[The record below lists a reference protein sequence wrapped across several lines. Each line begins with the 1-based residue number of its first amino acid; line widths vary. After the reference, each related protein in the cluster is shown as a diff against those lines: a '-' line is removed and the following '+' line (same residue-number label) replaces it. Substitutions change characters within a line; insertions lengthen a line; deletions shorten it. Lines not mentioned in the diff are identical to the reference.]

1 MSWVLADNA
10 DVEESKPA
18 ADITRPRHEV
28 PRVEPGDF
36 ASGRA
41 VRDASRQA
49 EDLHICPSCA
59 SELVHPVDW
68 APAAG
73 RRWRVDLRCPDCEWV
88 GGGTYSQKVVDRYD
102 EVLDDG
108 TEAILDDLTRLS
120 RANMEEHVETFVAAL
135 ASDQILPE
143 DF

>member
-1 MSWVLADNA
+1 M
-10 DVEESKPA
+10 EEREPTT
-18 ADITRPRHEV
+18 DIAPSRQEV
-28 PRVEPGDF
+28 PRVGPSDF
-36 ASGRA
+36 ASEPAGREA
-41 VRDASRQA
+41 ARHE
-49 EDLHICPSCA
+49 EDLHICPSCD

-73 RRWRVDLRCPDCEWV
+73 RRWMVDLRCPDCEWT

-108 TEAILDDLTRLS
+108 TEAVLDDLNRLS
-120 RANMEEHVETFVAAL
+120 RANMEEHVEAFIAAL
-135 ASDQILPE
+135 WGDRILPE